1 MTPEEVKAMSAEQ
14 LLDAINTDLHENAYE
29 RQRKERFLYKGERL
43 AEGLENYLVK
53 CPVCGEFDTMV
64 TADNEF
70 YCTKCGHRGIYREDG
85 FLEGKDLVYD
95 NVYDWGKWA
104 EEQTTAYIKE
114 KPDDAVIFGDR
125 NVKLYLVT
133 NDHRQ
138 IDIFD
143 GEVLG
148 YKDRLEMN
156 GEVFPFEKIIAM
168 DMLYFGKTLLFTI
181 DNKHLGIT
189 GERYHAIKYQKL
201 YDAYMESHK
210 K

>member
-1 MTPEEVKAMSAEQ
+1 M
-14 LLDAINTDLHENAYE
+14 
-29 RQRKERFLYKGERL
+29 KGE
-43 AEGLENYLVK
+43 
-53 CPVCGEFDTMV
+53 
-64 TADNEF
+64 
-70 YCTKCGHRGIYREDG
+70 
-85 FLEGKDLVYD
+85 
-95 NVYDWGKWA
+95 
-104 EEQTTAYIKE
+104 
-114 KPDDAVIFGDR
+114 PDDARICGDR